1 MARVTLQTIADQVG
15 VSRMTVSNAFSRPDQ
30 LSPTLRDK
38 ILAVASELGYVG
50 PDPAARALARGTT
63 GAVGVL
69 LTESLRNAFN
79 DEVATT
85 FLGAIAEEL
94 TPTGLGLTLL
104 TATDREDVVPARDVA
119 MDGAMVYSCDP
130 SSSAVD
136 WLIRRRLPLV
146 FIDQVPAEGIPS
158 VNVDDRPGA
167 RAAAQ
172 HLVDL
177 GHRRVAVVTSGVRGA
192 HGLLPVGAVVPG
204 AAADAERA
212 AADDTGAAADGKR
225 AAADDTGAAADDNGA
240 AVDDTAVIDGY
251 VAQQRVLGWLDALA
265 PAGITPPVVRLAHGR
280 PEDGYDGARLIL
292 EQDPRPTAVLCF
304 SDAIAQ
310 GVVQA
315 AHDLGLR
322 VPEDLS
328 VVGFDDSPLAARMR
342 PPLTTVRQDVLAK
355 GRAAAAAL
363 TRAIA
368 EARAG
373 AAPTPEQVLIPADLI
388 VRESTAPPPG
398 TAPLA

>member
-69 LTESLRNAFN
+69 LTESLRYAFN

-94 TPTGLGLTLL
+94 APTGLALTLL
-104 TATDREDVVPARDVA
+104 TAAAREDVVPARDVA

-130 SSSAVD
+130 ASTAVD
-136 WLIRRRLPLV
+136 WLIRRRIPLV
-146 FIDQVPAEGIPS
+146 FIDQVPADGIPC
-158 VNVDDRPGA
+158 VNVADRPGA

-177 GHRRVAVVTSGVRGA
+177 GHRRVAFVTSGVRGA
-192 HGLLPVGAVVPG
+192 HGLLPAGSVIPGPAVGEDAAVV
-204 AAADAERA
+204 
-212 AADDTGAAADGKR
+212 
-225 AAADDTGAAADDNGA
+225 
-240 AVDDTAVIDGY
+240 DGY
-251 VAQQRVLGWLDALA
+251 VAQQRILGWLDALT
-265 PAGITPPVVRLAHGR
+265 PAGITPPVVRLAHGQ
-280 PEDGYDGARLIL
+280 PEDGYDGAKVLL
-292 EQDPRPTAVLCF
+292 AQDPRPTAILCF

-342 PPLTTVRQDVLAK
+342 PGLTTVRQDVLAK

-363 TRAIA
+363 TRSIT
-368 EARAG
+368 ETRAG
-373 AAPTPEQVLIPADLI
+373 TFPTAEQILIPADLI
-388 VRESTAPPPG
+388 VRESTAPPG
-398 TAPLA
+398 